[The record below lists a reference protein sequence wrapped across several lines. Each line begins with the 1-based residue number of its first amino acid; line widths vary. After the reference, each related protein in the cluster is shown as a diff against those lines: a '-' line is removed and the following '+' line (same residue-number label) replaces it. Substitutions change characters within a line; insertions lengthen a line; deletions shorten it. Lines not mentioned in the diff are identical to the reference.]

1 MVSATLVGDAQNPA
15 RWRCYVPGGA
25 GSASARRW
33 ECCVHF
39 RAIIADSGGARD
51 WGQCPPCSELG
62 GVLGEAWSRVEGR
75 MGHPISKRLME
86 PATCFRQEIREMV
99 KDEMARGRAS
109 CNTTRRGASATV
121 AKRPLTTMRRRA
133 ASQCELSTGR
143 AFSTTTRRGAAASGR
158 SAGAAAPP
166 PDFRARDASLR
177 TSAA

>member
-1 MVSATLVGDAQNPA
+1 MH
-15 RWRCYVPGGA
+15 C
-25 GSASARRW
+25 
-33 ECCVHF
+33 
-39 RAIIADSGGARD
+39 RAIIAESERIRPWSQSPLCSG
-51 WGQCPPCSELG
+51 LG

-75 MGHPISKRLME
+75 MGHPISERLME